1 MKNSINFSIKQI
13 LFKHS
18 QKKPTVG
25 FSDFAPYGDP
35 NTSNRSQVASPLRC
49 PGPFWRFIRP
59 SGRRSWRRTMGRF
72 ATGEWI
78 GNATGISWD
87 ITDTVSQDG
96 NAWENGSYPTIIMKL
111 IWKLV
116 IRLLLVSL
124 RLTGYSLWLMMVGWE
139 MMNIRQFSASF
150 ADEALL
156 LINTTKVI

>member
-59 SGRRSWRRTMGRF
+59 SGRRSWRTMGRF

-87 ITDTVSQDG
+87 ILGYHGYGIPRWKCLGEWIISHDHYEIDLKIGNQTVISVIEINWILIMANDG
-96 NAWENGSYPTIIMKL
+96 WLGDDEYQTIFSIIRWMKH
-111 IWKLV
+111 
-116 IRLLLVSL
+116 
-124 RLTGYSLWLMMVGWE
+124 YY
-139 MMNIRQFSASF
+139 
-150 ADEALL
+150 
-156 LINTTKVI
+156 